1 MTLKELMGNDAFKK
15 ELEEAAKAA
24 APKNDKEY
32 FEVIIREAA
41 KHGVETNENE
51 LRAYAVSKMPVD
63 EKELEDISGGYC
75 LVVPDLLPSCIF
87 SDSCFTAVSHDTCDK
102 DYACWDTYQCIFSA
116 K

>member
-63 EKELEDISGGYC
+63 EKSLK
-75 LVVPDLLPSCIF
+75 IF
-87 SDSCFTAVSHDTCDK
+87 PADTVWWFLTFCRH
-102 DYACWDTYQCIFSA
+102 AFSVIHA
-116 K
+116 LRL